1 VPTGASL
8 ASTHFAQPTQPPYVS
23 ALSVQNV
30 FTNRSCIQIGAEPP
44 YRVLGVRRGG
54 FLERKQ
60 IELAPTKGESQ

>member
-30 FTNRSCIQIGAEPP
+30 LTNRSCIQIGSEPP
-44 YRVLGVRRGG
+44 YLSFSLFHTRTMNAVL
-54 FLERKQ
+54 FTF
-60 IELAPTKGESQ
+60 ELHM